1 MHGVYF
7 SNGGAR
13 LWAATDGGVYRS
25 DRHQDGAAGAPP
37 TSAAFYPRNEGLQV
51 VESNY
56 VAHNPRNEGYVAAAC
71 RTTAAS
77 CGCRAA
83 CGSAVP
89 LMSGDGGGVLPRP
102 LNPQEWICQYVN
114 SNWSTS
120 DGVLRDGMML
130 TRGSRWCG
138 TVTGARGRRTS

>member
-13 LWAATDGGVYRS
+13 LWAATDGGVSRS

-56 VAHNPRNEGYVAAAC
+56 VAHNPSNEGYVAAGLQDNGSVLRLSSSVWKRGAAHVG
-71 RTTAAS
+71 RRRRPAAAAAS
-77 CGCRAA
+77 TRST
-83 CGSAVP
+83 GSA
-89 LMSGDGGGVLPRP
+89 
-102 LNPQEWICQYVN
+102 
-114 SNWSTS
+114 ST
-120 DGVLRDGMML
+120 
-130 TRGSRWCG
+130 
-138 TVTGARGRRTS
+138 